1 MNEYYTVLGLP
12 STASFDDVKK
22 QYNKLVKQYH
32 PDINPT
38 GHDKFQQIQEAY
50 NKINNTPKSP
60 SSSEHTSSLDID
72 LDKIFN
78 SDVYRFNKKKT
89 KYSKPVTIEIVASV
103 KEYSNGNFYR
113 MIVLDNGQQYH
124 YTFPKGIVP
133 YKTKKTDTVE
143 INGVKYTINFSFT
156 LDDETIKYEYDTDR
170 FIKHVKLSA
179 HEFHTTTKIPIEW
192 NSDIYDLNITSVST
206 DQLLKLKGKGFYNS
220 TRKTNEDLYIK
231 IIVYKG

>member
-1 MNEYYTVLGLP
+1 MNEYYNVLGLP
-12 STASFDDVKK
+12 PTASFDDVKK

-32 PDINPT
+32 PDINPN
-38 GHDKFQQIQEAY
+38 GHTKFQQIQEAY
-50 NKINNTPKSP
+50 NKIKNTPKSP
-60 SSSEHTSSLDID
+60 SSTEHTSSLDID

-78 SDVYRFNKKKT
+78 SDVYRYSKKKT
-89 KYSKPVTIEIVASV
+89 KSFKQVNIDIVASV
-103 KEYSNGNFYR
+103 QEYTNGNFYR

-124 YTFPKGIVP
+124 YTFPKGIAP
-133 YKTKKTDTVE
+133 YKTKKTETVE
-143 INGVKYTINFSFT
+143 INGVKYTINFSFL

-179 HEFHTTTKIPIEW
+179 QEFHTTNKIPIEW
-192 NSDIYDLNITSVST
+192 NSDIYDLNISSVST
-206 DQLLKLKGKGFYNS
+206 DQLLKLRGKGFYNS